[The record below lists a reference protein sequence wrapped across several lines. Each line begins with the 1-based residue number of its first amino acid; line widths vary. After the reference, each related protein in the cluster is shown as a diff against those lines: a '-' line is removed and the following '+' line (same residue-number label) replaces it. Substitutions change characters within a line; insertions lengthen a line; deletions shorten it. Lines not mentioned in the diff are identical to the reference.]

1 MIPTKL
7 LRSSTLRLSI
17 LHMAA
22 FGLSV
27 LVLLWF
33 IYSSTAGFMERQTDE
48 TINAEIQGLAEQYG
62 QLGLTGLIR
71 VIKSRVAKDKS
82 GSSVYLLTDWK
93 FNPLAGNLPDWPKF
107 KDTGS
112 GWFDATLEDTESQ
125 EPHRVRMRYFLLPG
139 NFHLVVGRDVSERLK
154 VERLIM
160 DALFWGLLLTVV
172 LGGAGGVLTSRWMLK
187 RIDVITKASREIMN
201 GDLTRRIPTR
211 GAGDE
216 FDRLAENLNAMLD
229 QIGRLMEG
237 VKQVSNN
244 IAHDLRGPLN
254 RIRSGLEMSLARSL
268 TPEASREVLEQTIT
282 EIDGLLQT
290 FNALLTIAQAE
301 SGARRQDFTDID
313 LTSLAADAGELYE
326 PVAEEAGLT
335 FKLDLTP
342 GLTVPGNRHLL
353 SQALSNLLDNAVKYT
368 PAGGAI
374 SLLLKNTPAG
384 VELTVADTGPGIPVE
399 HRDVVL
405 ERFTRLESSRNTP
418 GSGLG
423 LSLVAAAAKLHQAE
437 LTLSENAPGLRI
449 TLTFPAGRAKS

>member
-1 MIPTKL
+1 
-7 LRSSTLRLSI
+7 
-17 LHMAA
+17 MAA

-48 TINAEIQGLAEQYG
+48 TINAEIQGLAEQYS

-71 VIKSRVAKDKS
+71 VIKSRVAKDKA

-93 FNPLAGNLPDWPKF
+93 FNPLAGNLGEWPKF

-112 GWFDATLEDTESQ
+112 GWFDSNLEDTENF
-125 EPHRVRMRYFLLPG
+125 EPRRVRMRYFLLPG

-160 DALFWGLLLTVV
+160 DALVWGLAITVV
-172 LGGAGGVLTSRWMLK
+172 LGGIGGLLTSRWMLK
-187 RIDVITKASREIMN
+187 RIDVINRASQEIMN
-201 GDLTRRIPTR
+201 GELTRRIPTR

-229 QIGRLMEG
+229 QIARLMDG
-237 VKQVSNN
+237 VRQVSNN

-254 RIRSGLEMSLARSL
+254 RIRSGLEMSLTRAQTTEEYR
-268 TPEASREVLEQTIT
+268 AVLEQTIT

-313 LTSLAADAGELYE
+313 LTRLAADVSELYE
-326 PVAEEAGLT
+326 PLAEE
-335 FKLDLTP
+335 KDLSFSLALAP
-342 GLTVPGNRHLL
+342 DVTVPGNRHLL
-353 SQALSNLLDNAVKYT
+353 SQALANLLDNAVKYT
-368 PAGGAI
+368 PDGGSI
-374 SLLLKNTPAG
+374 TVSLTTPSTG
-384 VELTVADTGPGIPVE
+384 PELTVADTGPGIPPQ
-399 HRDVVL
+399 HRELVL
-405 ERFTRLESSRNTP
+405 ERFARLESSRNTP

-423 LSLVAAAAKLHQAE
+423 LSLVAAAAGLHQAQ
-437 LTLSENAPGLRI
+437 LRLSDNHPGLRV
-449 TLTFPAGRAKS
+449 TLAFPNGRA

>member
-27 LVLLWF
+27 LVLLGF
-33 IYSSTAGFMERQTDE
+33 IYTSTAGFMERQTDE
-48 TINAEIQGLAEQYG
+48 TINAEIQGLAEQYS

-71 VIKSRVAKDKS
+71 VIKSRVAKDKA

-93 FNPLAGNLPDWPKF
+93 FNPLAGNLGEWPKF

-112 GWFDATLEDTESQ
+112 GWFDATLEDTENF
-125 EPHRVRMRYFLLPG
+125 EPRRVRMRYFLLPG
-139 NFHLVVGRDVSERLK
+139 NYHLVVGRDVSERVK

-160 DALFWGLLLTVV
+160 DALVWGLALTVV
-172 LGGAGGVLTSRWMLK
+172 LGGVGGLLTSRWMLK
-187 RIDVITKASREIMN
+187 RIDVINKASREIMH
-201 GDLTRRIPTR
+201 GELTRRIPTR

-229 QIGRLMEG
+229 QIVRLMDG
-237 VKQVSNN
+237 VRQVSNN

-254 RIRSGLEMSLARSL
+254 RIRSGLEMSLARIR
-268 TPEASREVLEQTIT
+268 TEEEYRAVLEQTIA
-282 EIDGLLQT
+282 EIDGLLMT

-301 SGARRQDFTDID
+301 SGARRQDFTDVD
-313 LTSLAADAGELYE
+313 LTGLAGDVAELYE
-326 PVAEEAGLT
+326 PLAEE
-335 FKLDLTP
+335 KDLAFHVALAP
-342 GLTVPGNRHLL
+342 GVTVPGNRHLL
-353 SQALSNLLDNAVKYT
+353 SQALANLLDNAVKYT

-374 SLLLKNTPAG
+374 TVTLGAPSTGP
-384 VELTVADTGPGIPVE
+384 ELAVADTGPGIPAE
-399 HRDVVL
+399 HRQVVL
-405 ERFTRLESSRNTP
+405 ERFARLESSRNTP

-423 LSLVAAAAKLHQAE
+423 LSLVAAAAGLHQAE
-437 LTLSENAPGLRI
+437 LRLEDNHPGLRI
-449 TLTFPAGRAKS
+449 TLAFPPAPA

>member
-1 MIPTKL
+1 
-7 LRSSTLRLSI
+7 
-17 LHMAA
+17 MAA

-48 TINAEIQGLAEQYG
+48 TINAEIQGLAEQYS

-71 VIKSRVAKDKS
+71 VIKSRVAKDKA

-112 GWFDATLEDTESQ
+112 GWFDATLEDTENF
-125 EPHRVRMRYFLLPG
+125 EPRRVRMRYFLLPG
-139 NFHLVVGRDVSERLK
+139 NFHLVVGRDVSERIK
-154 VERLIM
+154 VERLIV
-160 DALFWGLLLTVV
+160 DALIWGMLLTVV

-229 QIGRLMEG
+229 QIGRLMDG

-254 RIRSGLEMSLARSL
+254 RIRSGLEITLARPQE
-268 TPEASREVLEQTIT
+268 PEACRQALERAIT

-313 LTSLAADAGELYE
+313 LTSLAADAAELYE
-326 PVAEEAGLT
+326 PVAEEAGLS
-335 FKLDLTP
+335 LEVDLAP
-342 GLTVPGNRHLL
+342 QVTVPGNRHLL
-353 SQALSNLLDNAVKYT
+353 SQALANLLDNAVKYT
-368 PAGGAI
+368 PDGGRVTLSLTAG
-374 SLLLKNTPAG
+374 PAG
-384 VELTVADTGPGIPVE
+384 PELTVADTGPGIPAE
-399 HRDVVL
+399 HREFVL

-423 LSLVAAAAKLHQAE
+423 LSLVAAAAGLHQAE
-437 LTLSENAPGLRI
+437 LRLGDNRPGLRV
-449 TLTFPAGRAKS
+449 TLAFPAGRAKS